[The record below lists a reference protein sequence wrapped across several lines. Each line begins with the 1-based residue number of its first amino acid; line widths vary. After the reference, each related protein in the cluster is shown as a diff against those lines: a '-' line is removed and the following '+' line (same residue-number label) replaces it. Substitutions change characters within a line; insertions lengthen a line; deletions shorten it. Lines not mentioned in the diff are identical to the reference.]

1 MHLKLLVSGTFA
13 GFKAKGYIRASWVC
27 RELGLADAQIL
38 LKLIEKYQLSREAAK
53 DFVSQ

>member
-13 GFKAKGYIRASWVC
+13 GFKEKGYIRASWVC
-27 RELGLADAQIL
+27 RELGLADAQIQD
-38 LKLIEKYQLSREAAK
+38 KLIEKYQLSREAAK